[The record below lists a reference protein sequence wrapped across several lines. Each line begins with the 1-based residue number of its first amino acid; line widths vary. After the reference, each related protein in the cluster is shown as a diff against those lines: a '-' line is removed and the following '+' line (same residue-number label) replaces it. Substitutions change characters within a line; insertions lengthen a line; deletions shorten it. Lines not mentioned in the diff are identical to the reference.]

1 MGNGLGADKE
11 IGVAKAAPCLICACL
26 FSGRMDFKGSLSHK
40 CVHDDI
46 MA

>member
-11 IGVAKAAPCLICACL
+11 NGVAKAAPCLICACL
-26 FSGRMDFKGSLSHK
+26 FKGALSHK
-40 CVHDDI
+40 CIHDDI